1 MIKLL
6 MKSKDEYC
14 NYVFENNNKT
24 YELNI
29 NFMDIELPVVGDYIY
44 MPENVLKEKVSLNY
58 GLIDS
63 IDNLNEDELVLLVN
77 NNKKV
82 YLQRYY
88 G

>member
-1 MIKLL
+1 MIKLV

-29 NFMDIELPVVGDYIY
+29 NFMDIDKPICGTIIYIQ
-44 MPENVLKEKVSLNY
+44 ESVLKEKVSLNY
-58 GLIDS
+58 GPVEKDKDVDWWLRS
-63 IDNLNEDELVLLVN
+63 
-77 NNKKV
+77 
-82 YLQRYY
+82 